1 MNNWGRTPNVS
12 QSNTYNLQIVFNGKG
27 RKKERVRKLF
37 YIFTDFF
44 LNTQLSLF
52 KSDQVWL
59 NRC

>member
-44 LNTQLSLF
+44 LNIAVQGIL
-52 KSDQVWL
+52 KNIV
-59 NRC
+59 